1 MNYLPS
7 KFFARTAFSSQTQIC
22 TQTSTLIHTSSS
34 VLVWSHSFCFVLHL
48 FVEVRMYRTPVW
60 AQHMV
65 AYFEKRWFSQHGW
78 ILVVQVPA
86 LQLSGWTIRAK
97 MTDYTATRSER
108 IGQGPVEHLRVPR
121 EISPFPRMQWK
132 PELDLLEEGFH
143 PDPVSSSPSSWM
155 EGFAEPLQGHAP
167 ELQFK
172 SLRGPGF
179 WKGSLSSYSST
190 V

>member
-1 MNYLPS
+1 MHPDVHIDSYIQQRISVESQFL
-7 KFFARTAFSSQTQIC
+7 FCTAFVCGSQD
-22 TQTSTLIHTSSS
+22 
-34 VLVWSHSFCFVLHL
+34 VSHSGLGSTYGGL
-48 FVEVRMYRTPVW
+48 FWE
-60 AQHMV
+60 
-65 AYFEKRWFSQHGW
+65 RWFSQHGW

-121 EISPFPRMQWK
+121 EISPFPRMQRK

-167 ELQFK
+167 ELQLK
-172 SLRGPGF
+172 SLRGLGF